1 MCAHVLDVCFKYKK
15 HYEGLLTIS
24 NRFLS
29 VHDGNDSHFFLYLYA
44 GTIK

>member
-1 MCAHVLDVCFKYKK
+1 MHMCQMCFIKK
-15 HYEGLLTIS
+15 DYEGLLAIS

-29 VHDGNDSHFFLYLYA
+29 VYDGNDSHFFFYLYA